1 MIITFD
7 GNVFVGKTSLIKEL
21 ASLYDFNI
29 IPEQGFFIKGE
40 ISSHAVTAEKQAIFL
55 QSKYL
60 QAENKRCLY
69 INTTKTNLLDR
80 SFVSMAAH
88 IFALYLVNGIDI
100 RDWFLNE
107 IRRQTEL
114 GQIIIPDIFCF
125 IKCDHK
131 IIKER
136 ADKNKDRDTD
146 QVYFNEKY
154 LDAIEIFNQAWI
166 KRVNGV
172 TLDTGV
178 TLPVLLAEKLI
189 KEISSSALQH
199 RFSSS
204 QIIGYLQ
211 EILMQK
217 NIK

>member
-40 ISSHAVTAEKQAIFL
+40 ILTHAVTAEDQAIFL

-60 QAENKRCLY
+60 EAENKRCLY
-69 INTTKTNLLDR
+69 LNTTKTSLLDR

-107 IRRQTEL
+107 IRRQTES
-114 GQIIIPDIFCF
+114 GKVIIPDIFCF
-125 IKCDHK
+125 IKCNHE
-131 IIKER
+131 IIRER
-136 ADKNKDRDTD
+136 ADKNKNRNTD
-146 QVYFNEKY
+146 QVYLTEKY

-166 KRVNGV
+166 QKVNGI
-172 TLDTGV
+172 TLDTEGI
-178 TLPVLLAEKLI
+178 LPVLLAEKLI
-189 KEISSSALQH
+189 KETSSSVLRH
-199 RFSSS
+199 RFSNSE
-204 QIIGYLQ
+204 IICYLR

-217 NIK
+217 NLK

>member
-29 IPEQGFFIKGE
+29 IPEQGFFIKEE
-40 ISSHAVTAEKQAIFL
+40 ISSHTITEKKQAIFL

-60 QAENKRCLY
+60 QAENERCLY
-69 INTTKTNLLDR
+69 VNTNKTNLLDR

-88 IFALYLVNGIDI
+88 IFSLYLVNGIDI
-100 RDWFLNE
+100 RDWFLGE
-107 IRRQTEL
+107 VGRQIEL
-114 GQIIIPDIFCF
+114 GQIIIPDIFCY

-136 ADKNKDRDTD
+136 VDNNKDRNTD
-146 QVYFNEKY
+146 GIYFTEKY
-154 LDAIEIFNQAWI
+154 LDMIEIFNQAWI
-166 KRVNGV
+166 KKVKGI
-172 TLDTGV
+172 TLDTGAI
-178 TLPVLLAEKLI
+178 LPVLLAEKLI
-189 KEISSSALQH
+189 KEIPSSSLQH
-199 RFSSS
+199 RFSNS

-211 EILMQK
+211 EILMRET
-217 NIK
+217 